1 MLAKVL
7 IGVLVCSLLC
17 PSMSHAFGLLRYT
30 FDAIANQL
38 GLDRGPIPKTLPR
51 TPPGESV
58 PSPCPVDRVPG
69 RSKSLY
75 PGRGLLIDTIFR
87 VLIGRLVNDL
97 S

>member
-1 MLAKVL
+1 MAKNGGSRKIILAKVL

-51 TPPGESV
+51 TPPGA
-58 PSPCPVDRVPG
+58 
-69 RSKSLY
+69 LY
-75 PGRGLLIDTIFR
+75 PHRAPLTECPDGQR
-87 VLIGRLVNDL
+87 VYIQAEGF
-97 S
+97 